1 MKMSNDIT
9 QKDIIDKLV
18 HEPARLMLMLHLYA
32 ADSADFI
39 YLMHRTG
46 LSRGNLSSHMSKLED
61 AGYLMVEKKFVDK
74 IPCTLLSLSEK
85 GRLAFKKYKATMI
98 DILSQVD

>member
-1 MKMSNDIT
+1 MRNDISK
-9 QKDIIDKLV
+9 KDIIDKLV
-18 HEPARLMLMLHLYA
+18 HEPARLMIMLHLYV

-39 YLMHRTG
+39 YLMHHTG

-61 AGYLMVEKKFVDK
+61 AGYLAVEKKFVDK
-74 IPCTLLSLSEK
+74 VPCTMLNLTDK
-85 GRLAFKKYKATMI
+85 GRIAFKAYKATMT